1 MKVTRV
7 DSSKATTTSRRKSPT
22 PGAGGSFADHLQEV
36 AATSEGTAFVESQ
49 NVTAVESIVAVQET
63 PDATEERSRG
73 LLRQYGDNVLDRLD
87 DLRRQVLLGVVSK
100 ERLVDLART
109 LRTRRQTT
117 EDPRLKEIIDEIEL
131 RAEVEIAKLTRDV

>member
-22 PGAGGSFADHLQEV
+22 PGAGESFADHLQEV
-36 AATSEGTAFVESQ
+36 AAASEGTAFVESQ